1 MLIRLLAFLVFSV
14 EYNQRLAKVITKYL
28 DKKATQQVDPEVK
41 AEEFKEIGNKALLA
55 KDFETAMANYSS
67 AIDQSPN
74 GPNTHV
80 YYANRAYAQVSL
92 KNYEAAIGDCEA
104 SISLS
109 NDYKK
114 AHARLCQATYLAKRY
129 EDCVRACEQCLEL
142 DPSDKAIQD
151 YKMKAEGQLGMFIT
165 YYSLPR
171 SIPYRFSARL
181 RRRWQRS
188 AWN

>member
-1 MLIRLLAFLVFSV
+1 MLASLVFSV

-165 YYSLPR
+165 YCSLPR